1 MLPKSKR
8 LSTETFKKIIEKGQS
23 FHGPFLIIRAYKTA
37 KQSHFGVSV
46 PKKVSKLASSRNKI
60 KRQLRMMIQECFH
73 FDEEVDYIVIVR
85 KNFLN
90 HTYIENKKELEYLYK
105 KVKRKEIS
113 K

>member
-1 MLPKSKR
+1 M
-8 LSTETFKKIIEKGQS
+8 
-23 FHGPFLIIRAYKTA
+23 
-37 KQSHFGVSV
+37 SV
-46 PKKVSKLASSRNKI
+46 LYFVQNNKWQALFAL
-60 KRQLRMMIQECFH
+60 QLRMMIQECFH

>member
-37 KQSHFGVSV
+37 KQSHFGISV

-60 KRQLRMMIQECFH
+60 KRQIYSIISKLNIKEGF
-73 FDEEVDYIVIVR
+73 EVIVIA
-85 KNFLN
+85 KTGLEKLNFDN
-90 HTYIENKKELEYLYK
+90 IRDEVEKIF
-105 KVKRKEIS
+105 VKSSLLK
-113 K
+113 